1 MLGADKQGREHVN
14 TFLSIDQWFGVSG
27 RVDLIKFC

>member
-14 TFLSIDQWFGVSG
+14 TFLTIDQWFGVEFEQF
-27 RVDLIKFC
+27 LLKQ